1 MSITA
6 AAFGCG
12 HVAATR
18 AGRCLMAEAGKAGK
32 KALIDAIMAEKA
44 QTLAPEDIQSM
55 NVRVQP
61 ISLKNQIVILD
72 HDIDDPIMIINTVAA
87 PEQ

>member
-1 MSITA
+1 
-6 AAFGCG
+6 
-12 HVAATR
+12 
-18 AGRCLMAEAGKAGK
+18 MAEAGKGSK
-32 KALIDAIMAEKA
+32 KALIDAITSEKA

-72 HDIDDPIMIINTVAA
+72 HDIDDPIVIINTVAQ